1 MEKDERTDH
10 RIVLLFYLEIYCNE
24 TKNFIG
30 SVMDLSSSGMRLC
43 CRNPVKVDEV
53 LNCRMILPVPP
64 MECQE
69 ISFKSKVVWCETAF
83 NPNYYDIGTQF
94 LDLEEHE
101 QKIIDKLIEVTIY
114 DHCWPTEDQTFPME
128 Y

>member
-1 MEKDERTDH
+1 MKKDERTDQ
-10 RIVLLFYLEIYCNE
+10 RIFLLFYLEIYCNE
-24 TKNFIG
+24 TKKFIG

-43 CRNPVKVDEV
+43 CRNPVKVDEI

-64 MECQE
+64 MECQQ
-69 ISFKSKVVWCETAF
+69 ISFKSKAVWCETAF

-101 QKIIDKLIEVTIY
+101 QKIIEKLIEVTVY